1 MPKDFTTVHWVIGNP
16 FSNDD
21 WAVDTADRVEQVVG
35 TVRDRV
41 TNNIVKLVR
50 GIVFGLI
57 GFIIG
62 VALIA
67 IVLIMFTRGL
77 QSLISLA
84 TGNTGIDHSRSVY
97 VSYLIS
103 GLLMLTLGGLVM
115 RRRRSPDT

>member
-1 MPKDFTTVHWVIGNP
+1 MPKDFTKVHRVIGNP

-67 IVLIMFTRGL
+67 IALIVFTRGL

>member
-1 MPKDFTTVHWVIGNP
+1 
-16 FSNDD
+16 
-21 WAVDTADRVEQVVG
+21 
-35 TVRDRV
+35 
-41 TNNIVKLVR
+41 
-50 GIVFGLI
+50 
-57 GFIIG
+57 
-62 VALIA
+62 
-67 IVLIMFTRGL
+67 MFTRGL

>member
-50 GIVFGLI
+50 GIVF
-57 GFIIG
+57 IIG

-67 IVLIMFTRGL
+67 IALIMFTRGL

>member
-1 MPKDFTTVHWVIGNP
+1 MIGNP

-67 IVLIMFTRGL
+67 IALIMFTRGL

-84 TGNTGIDHSRSVY
+84 IGNTGIDHNRSVY
-97 VSYLIS
+97 VGYLIS
-103 GLLMLTLGGLVM
+103 GLLMLFLGGLVM